1 MIKDATKTEL
11 LEVQST
17 QEQQNQL
24 LQSLLGRME
33 HQEQEMALQK
43 LKNQEQDTL
52 IQEQGTIIL
61 EQDKVIQKQAE
72 EILKLKNGGI
82 QTVTV
87 RKLGWEIGG

>member
-1 MIKDATKTEL
+1 
-11 LEVQST
+11 
-17 QEQQNQL
+17 
-24 LQSLLGRME
+24 
-33 HQEQEMALQK
+33 MALQK

-87 RKLGWEIGG
+87 RKLG

>member
-61 EQDKVIQKQAE
+61 EQDKDNQKQDE

-87 RKLGWEIGG
+87 RKLG